1 MDNYTKVRE
10 DISQALDNAQE
21 LGYHAR
27 QKCRSRVPIY
37 DIHLRNLVIEW
48 DNGTVGNAIPFDSG
62 IFLKGVDI
70 CLNLWQ
76 NMTTQIEGTFY
87 SLQTEALEELSIV
100 GEKYCRVDKVPYM
113 C

>member
-48 DNGTVGNAIPFDSG
+48 DNGTVGNAIPFYRAWLIGWDTANVNTC
-62 IFLKGVDI
+62 IP
-70 CLNLWQ
+70 
-76 NMTTQIEGTFY
+76 NM
-87 SLQTEALEELSIV
+87 A
-100 GEKYCRVDKVPYM
+100 
-113 C
+113 